1 MHGEETARQAAE
13 APRRT
18 AAATEQ
24 RASRPG
30 AIPAGAQAFIRQ
42 HFKPPGLAAHPS
54 SVYCCP
60 EARGEHTERTGMNPS
75 QLASALVAWA
85 LLLNATS
92 LPARDVA
99 GETPTCAEGQL
110 RLMILGTYHMNNPGL
125 DTLSREADD
134 VLSDRRQAEIE
145 DVVARLARFE
155 PDRILVEAAYGN
167 QSVREQ
173 YEAFVG
179 GEHTL
184 SRNEIQQIGYRLA
197 RRLGHPTVYPI
208 DYPMFQDSTAY
219 EFYVARY
226 PEAAQA
232 GAEYRAGWP
241 DLAAADDER
250 LRQST
255 LAQYLAYLNGEDYWG
270 FGLDS
275 RYVLATSIRF
285 AAEDQYAGADILTSW
300 YKRNLRMLTNV
311 HRALADD
318 DQRALLI
325 VGSGHNKILWELVDT
340 SPLLC
345 RVDPRPYLTD

>member
-1 MHGEETARQAAE
+1 
-13 APRRT
+13 
-18 AAATEQ
+18 
-24 RASRPG
+24 
-30 AIPAGAQAFIRQ
+30 
-42 HFKPPGLAAHPS
+42 
-54 SVYCCP
+54 
-60 EARGEHTERTGMNPS
+60 MNPS
-75 QLASALVAWA
+75 QIANGLVAGA
-85 LLLNATS
+85 LLHYAAA
-92 LPARDVA
+92 LPALDDPA
-99 GETPTCAEGQL
+99 GMPPCADEQL
-110 RLMILGTYHMNNPGL
+110 QLMILGTYHMSNPGL
-125 DTLSREADD
+125 DTISSEADD

-155 PDRILVEAAYGN
+155 PDRILVEAAYGDR
-167 QSVREQ
+167 SVREQ
-173 YEAFVG
+173 YEAFVA

-219 EFYVARY
+219 EFYVAHH
-226 PEAAQA
+226 PEAARA
-232 GAEYRAGWP
+232 GDAARAGWQ

-250 LRQST
+250 LREST
-255 LAQYLAYLNGEDYWG
+255 VADHLAYLNGEDYWA

-311 HRALADD
+311 HRSLADE

-345 RVDPRPYLTD
+345 RVDPRPYLVD